1 MRKLTL
7 SADDETVKQAKR
19 IAARH
24 KTSVSAMFARFV
36 RRMARG
42 KDAADDVPADS
53 IAARATGFV
62 ALPKG
67 KTPRDVLTEALI
79 EKHGAK
85 R

>member
-24 KTSVSAMFARFV
+24 RTSVSAMFARFV

-42 KDAADDVPADS
+42 KEEADDIPADS
-53 IAARATGFV
+53 IASRATGFV

-67 KTPRDVLTEALI
+67 KTPRDVVTESLM
-79 EKHGAK
+79 EKHGVK
-85 R
+85 P